1 VTITG
6 SSQPVPA
13 SDIAHLL
20 VALAVAVGI
29 IIMFLAIGVS
39 IILLVSKNPSLFA
52 ETVPHIIDRLMG
64 RG

>member
-1 VTITG
+1 M
-6 SSQPVPA
+6 PL

-20 VALAVAVGI
+20 IALAVAVGI
-29 IIMFLAIGVS
+29 IIVFLAIGVS

-52 ETVPHIIDRLMG
+52 ETVPDIIDRLIG

>member
-1 VTITG
+1 
-6 SSQPVPA
+6 
-13 SDIAHLL
+13 
-20 VALAVAVGI
+20 
-29 IIMFLAIGVS
+29 MFLAVGVS